1 MLLPVFVVTSLIQYV
16 ALQNA
21 LPEILRPVVCRLCEC
36 KNTFW
41 KHGSYSRRVIESGHS
56 EPIRV
61 FRFLC
66 SACLKTVSRPWEF
79 IVPHSRYTTVVVE
92 AAIQKYVL
100 TRISYRKIAQELA
113 ANDSGDRLPPSHVQ
127 IFNWVKCFA
136 KRSKRLGFKLQKEL
150 ALRGLF
156 RTITDCDRH
165 SICPNAHQA
174 HTKGKADLLS
184 EAHALLSQYRELS
197 GQTGDVISGLQTFFL
212 TQIEH
217 CEAILSGRVVCIA
230 TPHNSE
236 QIKRNSRLDC
246 LSATA
251 HRGQNF
257 ERERTHKLGE
267 IPLRSDSAVDTCEL
281 GESSTERVTE
291 RDIVASTFE
300 SGWG

>member
-1 MLLPVFVVTSLIQYV
+1 
-16 ALQNA
+16 
-21 LPEILRPVVCRLCEC
+21 
-36 KNTFW
+36 
-41 KHGSYSRRVIESGHS
+41 
-56 EPIRV
+56 
-61 FRFLC
+61 
-66 SACLKTVSRPWEF
+66 
-79 IVPHSRYTTVVVE
+79 
-92 AAIQKYVL
+92 
-100 TRISYRKIAQELA
+100 
-113 ANDSGDRLPPSHVQ
+113 
-127 IFNWVKCFA
+127 
-136 KRSKRLGFKLQKEL
+136 LGFKLQKEM

-156 RTITDCDRH
+156 KTIADCDRH
-165 SICPNAHQA
+165 STCPNAHQA
-174 HTKGKADLLS
+174 HTKGKADRLS
-184 EAHALLSQYRELS
+184 EAHVFLSQYRELAR
-197 GQTGDVISGLQTFFL
+197 QTGDVLAGLQTFFL
-212 TQIEH
+212 KNTEH
-217 CEAILSGRVVCIA
+217 PEAIFSGRAVCIA